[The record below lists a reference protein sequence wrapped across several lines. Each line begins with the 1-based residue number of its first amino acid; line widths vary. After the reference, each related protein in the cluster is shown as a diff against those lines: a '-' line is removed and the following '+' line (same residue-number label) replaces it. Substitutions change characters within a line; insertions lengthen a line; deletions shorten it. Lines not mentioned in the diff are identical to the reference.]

1 MVHAG
6 RLMGKHGSLTYKRP
20 NNKIVV
26 LEENLHLRMMVINS
40 TTTRIR
46 FTDVDGEHLPFH
58 QDAQIRQLRH
68 GVAVD
73 DPEDIVDNDVF
84 VNRYCSYVV
93 MWRGNSLF
101 RLEDQGQQA
110 IQGGDDLVIFTV

>member
-1 MVHAG
+1 
-6 RLMGKHGSLTYKRP
+6 
-20 NNKIVV
+20 
-26 LEENLHLRMMVINS
+26 MMVINS

-58 QDAQIRQLRH
+58 HDAQIRQLRR
-68 GVAVD
+68 GQAIDELEEV
-73 DPEDIVDNDVF
+73 VDNDVF

-93 MWRGNSLF
+93 MWRGASLF

-110 IQGGDDLVIFTV
+110 IQGGDDLTIFTV